1 KMSGA
6 SITNITVGDR
16 AGLIELTRAVTMSG
30 LRPVIDRVFPFEAAR
45 EAFTHLESGA
55 HMGKVVIRG
64 LAAA

>member
-1 KMSGA
+1 
-6 SITNITVGDR
+6 
-16 AGLIELTRAVTMSG
+16 MSG